1 MKLFQLLMILF
12 IPYLF
17 YVVNDNAHGLQFS
30 ALHKTNETSKKADK
44 SSEIIGVLKGRTEY
58 E

>member
-12 IPYLF
+12 IPFLF
-17 YVVNDNAHGLQFS
+17 YVVSNSKQQGQFS
-30 ALHKTNETSKKADK
+30 ILHIVNKKADIYRK
-44 SSEIIGVLKGRTEY
+44 IIGVLKGRTEY

>member
-12 IPYLF
+12 IPFLLF
-17 YVVNDNAHGLQFS
+17 IVKDNARGLQFS
-30 ALHKTNETSKKADK
+30 TLHKTNEISKKADK
-44 SSEIIGVLKGRTEY
+44 PSEIIGVLKGRTEY

>member
-12 IPYLF
+12 IPFLLF
-17 YVVNDNAHGLQFS
+17 VVNGNAHGLQFS
-30 ALHKTNETSKKADK
+30 TLHKPSKKVDK
-44 SSEIIGVLKGRTEY
+44 SSKIIGVLKGRTEY